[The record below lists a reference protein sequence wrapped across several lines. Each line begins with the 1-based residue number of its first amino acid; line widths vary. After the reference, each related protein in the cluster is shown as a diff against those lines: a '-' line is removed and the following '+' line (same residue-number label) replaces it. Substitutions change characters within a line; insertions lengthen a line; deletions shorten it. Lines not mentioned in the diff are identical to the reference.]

1 MFYRLD
7 TIDGTATA
15 GEDYIKLS
23 EEFKMERGQ
32 QEKRIT
38 IHVIDDNQW
47 EPDETFFVKLSLPE
61 GEETRARVGSKT
73 IALVT
78 IINDDGEYLFI
89 NALKQYKTIF
99 IYFYFIEPGFIQFE
113 ESITLVKESVGKVE
127 IKIVRVNG
135 ADGRV
140 SVHYR
145 TKDIDAVAS
154 KDYEGKSSFICNLKR
169 YFLISLFV
177 FRN

>member
-1 MFYRLD
+1 MRDDRSDEFVRMFRLD

-15 GEDYIKLS
+15 GEDYVKLS

-61 GEETRARVGSKT
+61 GQDTRAKLGSKT

-78 IINDDGEYLFI
+78 IINDDG
-89 NALKQYKTIF
+89 NA
-99 IYFYFIEPGFIQFE
+99 
-113 ESITLVKESVGKVE
+113 
-127 IKIVRVNG
+127 N
-135 ADGRV
+135 
-140 SVHYR
+140 R
-145 TKDIDAVAS
+145 TERS
-154 KDYEGKSSFICNLKR
+154 THEFFSTSH
-169 YFLISLFV
+169 
-177 FRN
+177 

>member
-1 MFYRLD
+1 MFTLLSPLLHVSTVRGSWSDEFARIFRLD

-15 GEDYIKLS
+15 GEDYVKLS

-61 GEETRARVGSKT
+61 GQDTRAKLGSKT

-78 IINDDGEYLFI
+78 IINDDG
-89 NALKQYKTIF
+89 NANRRAR
-99 IYFYFIEPGFIQFE
+99 E
-113 ESITLVKESVGKVE
+113 
-127 IKIVRVNG
+127 R
-135 ADGRV
+135 
-140 SVHYR
+140 R
-145 TKDIDAVAS
+145 TKF
-154 KDYEGKSSFICNLKR
+154 SS
-169 YFLISLFV
+169 SH
-177 FRN
+177 